1 MVRTQIYLTERQR
14 HELAAIA
21 YTVWKKQSELI
32 REAVDRLIKEEAS
45 GKRERLYC
53 AKLPGSGK
61 IARIFPISEQLVPN
75 GIGADHG

>member
-45 GKRERLYC
+45 GRGCIAPSSRDLERSH
-53 AKLPGSGK
+53 GSSLFQSNSCRTG
-61 IARIFPISEQLVPN
+61 
-75 GIGADHG
+75 